1 MSPRRKPAFDTQ
13 PPKKARRTAQEAPR
27 YSNSMSVNALKSKIR
42 DVTRVLEHAQTL
54 PMDVRIEKERALAG
68 YRQDLEKANNEREKQ
83 RMIKKYHMVRFF
95 ERQKA
100 TRNLKKL
107 RTRLASAVVESP
119 EYQSLQNEIH
129 DAEVD
134 LNYTLYYPLA
144 EKYVSLF
151 PRGETPKEQAR
162 KTTLAADPRQIR
174 EIKPAIWEMV
184 ESCMENGTLQA
195 LRDRVLRTSA
205 IRPRPRQ
212 PVTPKPGSRD
222 VKKKQQQ
229 QHKKQES
236 GSAASLT
243 ANEGEVDSDT
253 GFFDE

>member
-1 MSPRRKPAFDTQ
+1 MGPRQGSAFDTQ
-13 PPKKARRTAQEAPR
+13 PPKNARRTVQEVPR
-27 YSNSMSVNALKSKIR
+27 YSNSVSVNALKSKIR
-42 DVTRVLEHAQTL
+42 DITRVLEHAQNL

-68 YRQDLEKANNEREKQ
+68 YRQDLEKANNQREKQ

-107 RTRLASAVVESP
+107 RTRSASATVDNP
-119 EYQSLQNEIH
+119 EYQSLENEIH

-134 LNYTLYYPLA
+134 LNYTLYHPLA

-151 PRGETPKEQAR
+151 PRVETPKEQER
-162 KTTLAADPRQIR
+162 KATSAADPRQIR
-174 EIKPAIWEMV
+174 ENKPTIWKIV

-195 LRDRVLRTSA
+195 LRDRELRTSV

-212 PVTPKPGSRD
+212 PVTSKPGSRD
-222 VKKKQQQ
+222 AKKKQQQ
-229 QHKKQES
+229 KQEN
-236 GSAASLT
+236 GSAASLA
-243 ANEGEVDSDT
+243 ANEGEVDSDA
-253 GFFDE
+253 GFFEE